1 MRLIF
6 EFVTLTAIVLIA
18 LLAPPTKSTR
28 LGRAKH
34 WYLFLAQRPWLAILL
49 IGATVFAVEAGFGSL
64 VQEPLA
70 ANMDEFSY
78 LLAGDTFAQGRLT
91 NPPHSLWEHF
101 ESYNIIQQPTYQSKY
116 PPGQGLVLAFGQS
129 CFGDPAVGVW
139 LNLAV
144 ACAAVCWML
153 YGWLPPRWALLG
165 AILAVLN
172 VSLLR
177 HWGQSYWGGGVALL
191 GGALVFGSLPR
202 IQRDPRLVHGLLIGI
217 GLSLLANSRPYES
230 LIAILPAA
238 AWFGWQLFSPRCP
251 PGAERGSARAASRR
265 GLLLRRVVAPAAL
278 LLLLTASWMALYN
291 YRVTRD
297 PLRLPYQ
304 VWQDTYTTY
313 DSVAD
318 LVFFWRTRTIPEVEP
333 QRRLRKPVSEPL
345 WEIWFER
352 QANLGRKLFWQ
363 WQFYVTLTLTL
374 PLLAV
379 PWACR
384 RGWPRFAAVTVGLV
398 IVAIVIQGT
407 HGHAHYAAP
416 VACLISLLLVQGLR
430 WWRGWRR
437 NGRPAGVFLVRAMLA
452 LHVFSVVFVQG
463 AQWVSQPLMPHQ
475 RWALN
480 RQRVADHLHKAGGQH
495 VVIVQYPEADC
506 RDAIWEEW
514 VYNSADIDSQ
524 AVVWARDLGAD
535 RNRRLQDYFGQR
547 EIWFLQVDGLRMS
560 PLTETDQPPANA
572 TAQSQMR

>member
-1 MRLIF
+1 
-6 EFVTLTAIVLIA
+6 
-18 LLAPPTKSTR
+18 
-28 LGRAKH
+28 
-34 WYLFLAQRPWLAILL
+34 
-49 IGATVFAVEAGFGSL
+49 
-64 VQEPLA
+64 
-70 ANMDEFSY
+70 
-78 LLAGDTFAQGRLT
+78 
-91 NPPHSLWEHF
+91 
-101 ESYNIIQQPTYQSKY
+101 
-116 PPGQGLVLAFGQS
+116 
-129 CFGDPAVGVW
+129 

-172 VSLLR
+172 ISLLR

-191 GGALVFGSLPR
+191 GGALLFGSLPR
-202 IQRDPRLVHGLLIGI
+202 LQREPRLVYGLLIGI

-230 LIAILPAA
+230 LIAVLPAA
-238 AWFGWQLFSPRCP
+238 AWRLFAPQWP
-251 PGAERGSARAASRR
+251 PGAERGSARGAAWFGWQLLSLRRRIRENGTGNAPNSHEFGYGSPDR
-265 GLLLRRVVAPAAL
+265 GLLLRRVIAPAAAV
-278 LLLLTASWMALYN
+278 LLLTGAWMALYN

-304 VWQDTYTTY
+304 VWQETYTTY
-313 DSVAD
+313 GSVAD
-318 LVFFWRTRTIPEVEP
+318 IVFFWRTRTIPEIEP

-384 RGWPRFAAVTVGLV
+384 RGWPLFAAVTVGLV
-398 IVAIVIQGT
+398 IVAVIIQGT
-407 HGHAHYAAP
+407 HGHAHYVAP

-430 WWRGWRR
+430 WWRCWRR

-463 AQWVSQPLMPHQ
+463 SQWVSQPLMPHQ
-475 RWALN
+475 RWALEPAE
-480 RQRVADHLHKAGGQH
+480 RRRTPAEGGWTARGDRP
-495 VVIVQYPEADC
+495 VPGSGLP
-506 RDAIWEEW
+506 RD
-514 VYNSADIDSQ
+514 
-524 AVVWARDLGAD
+524 DLG
-535 RNRRLQDYFGQR
+535 RVGLQFGGHRFPGGRLGPRSGHRPQ
-547 EIWFLQVDGLRMS
+547 S
-560 PLTETDQPPANA
+560 PLARLLRPAKNLAPASRRPAHVAADPSRPPANHNRRPGPIPRSSSVPRQPPQRDRA
-572 TAQSQMR
+572 RRLSRASVPGCADGCWIAPNKAGWLIAGTLLE